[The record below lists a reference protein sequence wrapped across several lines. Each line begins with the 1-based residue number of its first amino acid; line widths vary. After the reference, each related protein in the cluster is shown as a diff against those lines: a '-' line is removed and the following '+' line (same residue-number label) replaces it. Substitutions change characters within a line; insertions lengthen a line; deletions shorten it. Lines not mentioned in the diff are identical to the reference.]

1 MTDAGQPDLT
11 GLYGEFLD
19 ESRELLDAVA
29 RDLVLLEQRPDDRD
43 VLHRVFR
50 AAHSLKGNAGFMGM
64 ETLATLAHSM
74 ENVLGRVRDGS
85 LASGPDLLD
94 LLLRGLD
101 ACRMLLASAAPG
113 QPGGDAGRL
122 TAELES
128 LLARF
133 EALHAGAGEAAAAP
147 AAGWSRGAP
156 DDPAVAAGAE
166 PAPADRAAAD
176 GRRGRDGDTIRVSTA
191 RLDRLVNLV
200 GELMASRSQLASLS
214 RRTHHRELEDVAAGL
229 SRLADQLQ
237 GEVLSIRMV
246 PIRTL
251 FQKFHRLVRDT
262 AREAGK
268 PVVLELE
275 GEATELDKAIVEAV
289 HDPVVHLV
297 RNAIGHGI
305 EPAEARAAAGKP
317 ATGRVRLAARHAQ
330 DHVVIEVSDD
340 GRGID
345 EASVRRRA
353 AERGLLS
360 AADAE
365 APLTPEA
372 VRRLIFSPGFS
383 TADRVDRISG
393 RGVGLDVVRTAV
405 EGLGGTV
412 ELATQVGQGTT
423 FTLRVPLTLAMIQI
437 FLVRVAGRLYGLPLT
452 YVEETIRVAPREFQ
466 IVGHQRVHLLRGQA
480 IPVMPLAL
488 PLGAPESGA
497 LPDTAPVPVVV
508 VRHGDRR
515 VGFLVDEVC
524 GKDKTVL
531 KALGPY
537 LARLPQPV
545 RGIAGASLLGSGELV
560 LIADV
565 LGLLALA
572 GDMAAA

>member
-1 MTDAGQPDLT
+1 MTDTGQPDLT
-11 GLYGEFLD
+11 GLHGEFLD

-29 RDLVLLEQRPDDRD
+29 RDLVLLEQQPDDRD

-94 LLLRGLD
+94 LLLRALD
-101 ACRMLLASAAPG
+101 GCRTLLGAGASASP
-113 QPGGDAGRL
+113 
-122 TAELES
+122 TAELED
-128 LLARF
+128 LVARL
-133 EALHAGAGEAAAAP
+133 EALNARAGAAP
-147 AAGWSRGAP
+147 R
-156 DDPAVAAGAE
+156 
-166 PAPADRAAAD
+166 PADRSDAGGAD
-176 GRRGRDGDTIRVSTA
+176 PQPQRDGEAPTRQRAGGGATNDTIRVSTA

-214 RRTHHRELEDVAAGL
+214 RRSRHRELDDLAAGL

-268 PVVLELE
+268 IVELELE
-275 GEATELDKAIVEAV
+275 GETTELDKAIVEAI

-305 EPAEARAAAGKP
+305 EAREARTAAGKSP
-317 ATGRVRLAARHAQ
+317 AGRVRLAARHSQ
-330 DHVVIEVSDD
+330 DHVVVEVSDD

-353 AERGLLS
+353 VDRGLL
-360 AADAE
+360 AGADAE
-365 APLTPEA
+365 ASLSPEA

-383 TADRVDRISG
+383 TAEQVDRISG

-412 ELATQVGQGTT
+412 DLATHVGRGAT
-423 FTLRVPLTLAMIQI
+423 FTLRVPLTLAMVQI
-437 FLVRVAGRLYGLPLT
+437 FLVRVAGRLYGLPLG
-452 YVEETIRVAPREFQ
+452 YVEETIRVVPKDFQ
-466 IVGHQRVHLLRGQA
+466 VIGEQRVHLLRGEA
-480 IPVMPLAL
+480 IPVMPLAV
-488 PLGAPESGA
+488 PLGAPEPGE
-497 LPDTAPVPVVV
+497 LPASAPVPVVV

-531 KALGPY
+531 KALGTY
-537 LARLPQPV
+537 LAKLPQPV

-565 LGLLALA
+565 LGLLAVA

>member
-1 MTDAGQPDLT
+1 MTDAGQPDLG

-64 ETLATLAHSM
+64 EALATLAHSM
-74 ENVLGRVRDGS
+74 ENVLGRMRDGS

-101 ACRMLLASAAPG
+101 ACRMLLASSTPG
-113 QPGGDAGRL
+113 RPDEGTGEL

-133 EALHAGAGEAAAAP
+133 EALNAGAGDAAASSPGASR
-147 AAGWSRGAP
+147 AAS
-156 DDPAVAAGAE
+156 DDPAVADGAE
-166 PAPADRAAAD
+166 PASSDRAAAD
-176 GRRGRDGDTIRVSTA
+176 LRRARDGDTIRVSTA

-200 GELMASRSQLASLS
+200 GELMASRSQLASFS
-214 RRTHHRELEDVAAGL
+214 RRTHHRELEDLAAGL

-237 GEVLSIRMV
+237 AEVLSIRMV

-268 PVVLELE
+268 AVALELE
-275 GEATELDKAIVEAV
+275 GEATELDKAIVEAI

-317 ATGRVRLAARHAQ
+317 PTGRVRLAARHAQ
-330 DHVVIEVSDD
+330 DHVVIDVSDD

-345 EASVRRRA
+345 EAQVRRRA
-353 AERGLLS
+353 VERGLLS

-365 APLTPEA
+365 TALSPEA

-412 ELATQVGQGTT
+412 ELATQVGRGTT

-452 YVEETIRVAPREFQ
+452 YVEETLRVAPGEFQ
-466 IVGHQRVHLLRGQA
+466 IVGQQRIHLLRGQA

-488 PLGAPESGA
+488 PLGAPEPGA

-565 LGLLALA
+565 IGLLALA
-572 GDMAAA
+572 GDVAAA